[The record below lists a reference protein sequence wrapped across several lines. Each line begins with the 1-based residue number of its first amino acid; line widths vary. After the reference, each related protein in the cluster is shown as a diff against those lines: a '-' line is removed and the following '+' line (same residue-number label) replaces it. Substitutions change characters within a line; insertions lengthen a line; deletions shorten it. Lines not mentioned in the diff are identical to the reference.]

1 MKIFLRQIN
10 QSMLLASDFFK
21 QMYFAKLDQ
30 NSIAPEMQFE
40 FGVLAHVAACPW
52 GRLHQVFVLPSLS
65 YIKHKPLPQCT

>member
-40 FGVLAHVAACPW
+40 CGVLAHVAACP
-52 GRLHQVFVLPSLS
+52 
-65 YIKHKPLPQCT
+65 